1 MLDPLKH
8 MNVLRLEYYDVIF
21 SIQTLY
27 KAWIFSNCYAL
38 AKDSIQYSPCANPQV
53 GTGFEVVKSILE

>member
-8 MNVLRLEYYDVIF
+8 KNVLRLEYYDVIF

-27 KAWIFSNCYAL
+27 KAWIFSNPYAL
-38 AKDSIQYSPCANPQV
+38 AKDSIQYSPLCQSSGRNQ
-53 GTGFEVVKSILE
+53 FLSC

>member
-27 KAWIFSNCYAL
+27 KAWIFFKLLCVGERF
-38 AKDSIQYSPCANPQV
+38 NPVQS
-53 GTGFEVVKSILE
+53 VVPILR